1 MFFGYEHLIG
11 GFCGGVASTICCH
24 PFDLLRVRFS
34 GKFIFNLIFLLFV
47 KNYKSAYQYF
57 FYSLLMN
64 IATFYL
70 YIYLYF
76 SKRR

>member
-47 KNYKSAYQYF
+47 KQIIKVF
-57 FYSLLMN
+57 LLIN
-64 IATFYL
+64 I
-70 YIYLYF
+70 F
-76 SKRR
+76 SIFCL